1 MITLKLTDGEFIYLH
16 AIFTGSNDYNERDVV
31 TLTDKIREVY
41 MPTNKKPKP
50 NHVWEAL
57 KGVVG

>member
-1 MITLKLTDGEFIYLH
+1 MITLKLTDGEFLYLH
-16 AIFTGSNDYNERDVV
+16 AIFTGSDDYHTSDSISLRDKVLE
-31 TLTDKIREVY
+31 TY
-41 MPTNKKPKP
+41 APTKTKPKP

>member
-1 MITLKLTDGEFIYLH
+1 MITLKLTDGEFLYLH
-16 AIFTGSNDYNERDVV
+16 AMFGGGDGYDERDSVS
-31 TLTDKIREVY
+31 LRDKVLEAY
-41 MPTNKKPKP
+41 APTKKKPKP